1 MRAGN
6 VIGGGDFASDRLMT
20 DLIKHFQNKGK
31 KQKLIIRNPNSIRPW
46 QYVLDVVNGYVN
58 LAEKLYNNKK
68 FVGSFNFG
76 PNNNLTKIEV
86 KQIVKEFQK
95 YYNKKGNIIFKLNI
109 TNNKEEEKIL
119 LATKKIKK
127 FLMFKNK
134 INSFRNLIERSI
146 FVYNQIDKKNI
157 KYRKKIYLDE
167 IKKYNDE

>member
-1 MRAGN
+1 M
-6 VIGGGDFASDRLMT
+6 
-20 DLIKHFQNKGK
+20 
-31 KQKLIIRNPNSIRPW
+31 
-46 QYVLDVVNGYVN
+46 NGYVI

-76 PNNNLTKIEV
+76 PNKNLTKIKV

-95 YYNKKGNIIFKLNI
+95 YYNKKGNIIFKLNV